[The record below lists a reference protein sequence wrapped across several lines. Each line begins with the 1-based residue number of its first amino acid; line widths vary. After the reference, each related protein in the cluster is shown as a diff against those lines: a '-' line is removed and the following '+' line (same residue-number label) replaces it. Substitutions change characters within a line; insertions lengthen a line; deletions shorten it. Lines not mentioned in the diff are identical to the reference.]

1 MTENNKGSGTE
12 IFQQGEDSRQAMVV
26 VSQDGKILYCN
37 RRFADIANTPHEQ
50 IIGASII
57 NMVQKDD
64 HDRLY
69 ELLAGAYQQEQT
81 SGRFCFNPAG
91 EEKISYSTYMHSFKV
106 GDLMAVCLVVEN
118 HDGPAC
124 ADMTPPETIQVQ
136 GKTGPAGDQP
146 EKPTDLPLKVMLA
159 DDHSVMRQGLAMLLS
174 NYDDIHVT
182 GEASDGNEAVKLARE
197 LNPDVI
203 LMDISMPE
211 MSGIEATR
219 IINAEMPHIR
229 IIGLSMFDAADQAEA
244 IRQAGGRQ
252 YLKKNGDKQELLD
265 TIRDASVNSC

>member
-1 MTENNKGSGTE
+1 
-12 IFQQGEDSRQAMVV
+12 
-26 VSQDGKILYCN
+26 
-37 RRFADIANTPHEQ
+37 
-50 IIGASII
+50 
-57 NMVQKDD
+57 
-64 HDRLY
+64 
-69 ELLAGAYQQEQT
+69 
-81 SGRFCFNPAG
+81 
-91 EEKISYSTYMHSFKV
+91 
-106 GDLMAVCLVVEN
+106 
-118 HDGPAC
+118 
-124 ADMTPPETIQVQ
+124 
-136 GKTGPAGDQP
+136 
-146 EKPTDLPLKVMLA
+146 
-159 DDHSVMRQGLAMLLS
+159 VMRQGLAMLLS
-174 NYDDIHVT
+174 DYEDIQVT